1 MRKGDLKPPKTTCE
15 PSGDKA
21 EGPPARPRGARGPG
35 SGPRELG
42 SSLATKESSSPQ
54 TTPSTD
60 LGNSARGGVD
70 ASPEHAAKV
79 SATESA
85 SAILTPRIR
94 HEEVRKSLGRRL
106 RPPDGVGALELR
118 ARRLHLGERALGVP
132 GLDLHAADCVLDDGH
147 VEALPERVE
156 DRVLD
161 AVVGGESRH
170 EETVDAALAEQVA
183 QPRVLEA
190 GVALAGRVLA
200 LVDDDVHLR
209 AVERGVKLGAF
220 GALDAVNGPDRGRI
234 GALPGAGIDLD
245 PGEGP
250 VLRRMP
256 VSRGDDEVEGVDE
269 RADRACDLV
278 PLGDGE
284 RTPGDEV
291 VLEVDDEK
299 GVHAPRV
306 AASRSPPGRRLG
318 RRGSARVAPP
328 PPRRARRPPPPL
340 SSARTRARR

>member
-21 EGPPARPRGARGPG
+21 EGPPARPRGAWGPG
-35 SGPRELG
+35 SGSRERG

-60 LGNSARGGVD
+60 LGNSVRGGVD
-70 ASPEHAAKV
+70 ASPEHAARV
-79 SATESA
+79 SATESV

-94 HEEVRKSLGRRL
+94 HEVVRKPLGRRL

-118 ARRLHLGERALGVP
+118 ARRRHLRHRALGVP
-132 GLDLHAADCVLDDGH
+132 GLDLHAADRILHDGH

-161 AVVGGESRH
+161 AVVGGETRD
-170 EETVDAALAEQVA
+170 EEPVDAALAKEIA

-209 AVERGVKLGAF
+209 AVEGGMKLGAL
-220 GALDAVNGPDRGRI
+220 GALDAVNGPDRGRV
-234 GALPGAGIDLD
+234 GSLPGGGIDLD
-245 PGEGP
+245 AGEGP

-256 VSRGDDEVEGVDE
+256 VARGDDEVEGVDE
-269 RADRACDLV
+269 LPDRTRDLV
-278 PLGDGE
+278 PLGNGE
-284 RTPGDEV
+284 CASRGEV
-291 VLEVDDEK
+291 VLEVDDEN

-306 AASRSPPGRRLG
+306 AASRSPPGRRRD
-318 RRGSARVAPP
+318 RRESAPAAPP
-328 PPRRARRPPPPL
+328 PARRARRRPQ
-340 SSARTRARR
+340 RAS